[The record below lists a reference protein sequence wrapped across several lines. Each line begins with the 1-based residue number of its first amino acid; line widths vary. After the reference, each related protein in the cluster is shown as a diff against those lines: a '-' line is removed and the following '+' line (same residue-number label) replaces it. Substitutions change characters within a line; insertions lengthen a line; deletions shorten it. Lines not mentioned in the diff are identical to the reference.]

1 MTNDSLLQGNVLAQ
15 IKWSPNVDG
24 AHIGVT
30 ANDGVITLTGQVAH
44 YTEKAAAESAAKNV
58 YGVMGIAND
67 IKVESF
73 ESGKRSDQDIA
84 EAAVSALK
92 WDFEIPKG
100 KVKVIVKDG
109 WVTLDGTV
117 DWQYQKD
124 ASERCVR
131 YLMGVIAVTNSI
143 LIKPTVKWTDVKNKI
158 EEAFRRNADLE
169 ARRITVDAYDGIVT
183 LSGTVSSWY
192 EREQAVSG
200 AWSAPGVMSVKD
212 NLTISP

>member
-1 MTNDSLLQGNVLAQ
+1 MTNDSLLQGNVLAE
-15 IKWSPNVDG
+15 IKWSPSVDG

-30 ANDGVITLTGQVAH
+30 AKDGVITLTGQVAH
-44 YTEKAAAESAAKNV
+44 YTEKFAAETATKSV

-67 IKVESF
+67 IKVQSF

-100 KVKVIVKDG
+100 KVKG
-109 WVTLDGTV
+109 
-117 DWQYQKD
+117 
-124 ASERCVR
+124 
-131 YLMGVIAVTNSI
+131 
-143 LIKPTVKWTDVKNKI
+143 TDVKSKI

-169 ARRITVDAYDGIVT
+169 ARRITVDSYDGIVT

-192 EREQAVSG
+192 GREQAVSS

-212 NLTISP
+212 NLTISL